1 MAERAGT
8 YGDARLRVQGLALL
22 EVVETEISLKDFQ
35 RHRKQRR
42 AHHLLQHALDAH
54 AVGDM
59 AGMDAE
65 TVARIESG
73 AEMRQAAD
81 MVVMRMGQE
90 KIGVDPPLLLQRHAE
105 RTQTRSRI
113 EQQQMRAAKIG
124 RAHV

>member
-1 MAERAGT
+1 
-8 YGDARLRVQGLALL
+8 
-22 EVVETEISLKDFQ
+22 
-35 RHRKQRR
+35 
-42 AHHLLQHALDAH
+42 
-54 AVGDM
+54 M

-113 EQQQMRAAKIG
+113 EQQQMRAATDFQRRRIRSEERSVGKECVSTCRSRWSPYPKKKKAIHKQ
-124 RAHV
+124 RFRMDIINK